1 MESPLG
7 NSGHADS
14 TVPDVAPIA
23 APSPVGDGS
32 APPDAAPKVVGS
44 EEPNPEAGEDRGEGS
59 PASSSSKGIA
69 GRVRKGLVGLAAAT
83 YDARADDLQDRAISA
98 MREALVLESE
108 RLAELA
114 KNSYDD
120 RADDLEER
128 AVRAIRKVFDEE
140 ADRLMAMAGD
150 TYDSRADDLEERAAR
165 AMRAAVIHETGR
177 IQSLIEHSVKV
188 KRKEVRLSL
197 LVLVTANLIY
207 LAVYWITGA

>member
-1 MESPLG
+1 MESVPGQPESVASPDKREPLI
-7 NSGHADS
+7 
-14 TVPDVAPIA
+14 VPEDLVAEVVAEQA
-23 APSPVGDGS
+23 AEPVV
-32 APPDAAPKVVGS
+32 A
-44 EEPNPEAGEDRGEGS
+44 
-59 PASSSSKGIA
+59 SKGLA
-69 GRVRKGLVGLAAAT
+69 GRVRRSLVDLAAAT

-98 MREALVLESE
+98 MREALVLESN

-197 LVLVTANLIY
+197 MVLVAANLIY